1 MEVPLTVPAPPSISK
16 PARSPSPIPEGGV
29 GDSLSIQETNKLRA
43 KLGLKP
49 LETDTGPINQP
60 GSSKGEKSG
69 LTRREGDPTD
79 LNQYKDD
86 FGEFFHK
93 PAGNIAE
100 KNKADKIRNKL
111 KERKEKRALDAKL
124 AQIRGLGDSED
135 EKEENAT
142 DWIKKSRNKEREK
155 QEAAQRA
162 KMLEEMDQEFG
173 VGALVEQE
181 TRNTKRAAYKN
192 RDLKGL
198 RVEHDAEAFT
208 EGKQV
213 ILTLKDKEVLAED
226 DDTLINVNM
235 IDDERY
241 KKNVENTKLNPNLYG
256 YNVYADETI
265 DENGQIASRP
275 LLGKYDEEIDG
286 GKKKSFTLGENA
298 DEERV
303 RQRKLLEIKSKLNHK
318 RLESL
323 DGPGL
328 TLASEYY
335 TEQEMTAFK
344 KTKKKKVRKIRQKLK
359 ADDLLPLAGDVPDSK
374 DVGSRRR
381 AREDIMN
388 SDDVPAFN
396 DQYSGVKFEEEED
409 DDLEQ
414 VLAKARRLKQKEALI
429 TKPFIMSTDPVKS
442 EIKTENDSG
451 DDEPYGVLTKDGNI
465 MLNATAE
472 FCRTLGDIPTYG
484 KAGNRDEENDLMDFD
499 EEAEELEDLTEEP
512 ASKFGTWSSV
522 NPDAIEETSNHSI
535 DISDVAILDEEPD
548 LGSGVAGALHLAMSK
563 GYLEKEE
570 NNRPSNSRFAHLQ
583 AKNYAIEDKTHG
595 EDDKFG
601 RRERYHNGPTVEFRE
616 HETFKPNVKLEYIDD
631 SGRLLNAK
639 EAFRYLSH
647 KFHGKGPGKNKIEK
661 RLQKM
666 EQEVVSFK
674 KFRSKKKTFY

>member
-1 MEVPLTVPAPPSISK
+1 MSAPAPPSISK

-49 LETDTGPINQP
+49 LETESGPINQP
-60 GSSKGEKSG
+60 GSSTKGDKG

-86 FGEFFHK
+86 FGEFYHK

-124 AQIRGLGDSED
+124 THIKGLGDSED

-181 TRNTKRAAYKN
+181 TRNTKRTAYKN
-192 RDLKGL
+192 RDLKGM

-265 DENGQIASRP
+265 DENGLIVSRS

-323 DGPGL
+323 NGPGL

-359 ADDLLPLAGDVPDSK
+359 ADDLLPLAGDIHDSK

-381 AREDIMN
+381 VRDDIMN
-388 SDDVPAFN
+388 SDDVPAFD
-396 DQYSGVKFEEEED
+396 DQYSGVKFEEEEN
-409 DDLEQ
+409 DLEQ
-414 VLAKARRLKQKEALI
+414 ILAKARRLKQKEALI
-429 TKPFIMSTDPVKS
+429 TKPFIMSAEPIKP

-451 DDEPYGVLTKDGNI
+451 DDDEPYGILTKDGNI

-484 KAGNRDEENDLMDFD
+484 KAGNRDEANDLMDFD
-499 EEAEELEDLTEEP
+499 EEAEELEDLAEEP

-601 RRERYHNGPTVEFRE
+601 RRERYHNGPTTEFRE

-666 EQEVVSFK
+666 EQEVVSLLIF
-674 KFRSKKKTFY
+674 F